1 MTGAG
6 IITRRGFASGRR
18 LSARRDG
25 DSRPR
30 ADLDIVTETSVTE
43 FRWTTASTVSE
54 GELFAING
62 ENVWSHKWLETGD
75 DAVQLPHPDYPAQTH
90 RFNVY
95 RIEKLAGEVRFAA
108 SEVSPNV
115 WAFYA

>member
-1 MTGAG
+1 M
-6 IITRRGFASGRR
+6 
-18 LSARRDG
+18 
-25 DSRPR
+25 
-30 ADLDIVTETSVTE
+30 TETSVTE

-75 DAVQLPHPDYPAQTH
+75 DAVQLPHPDYPVQTY
-90 RFNVY
+90 RFNMY
-95 RIEKLAGEVRFAA
+95 RIEKLAGDVRFAA
-108 SEVSPNV
+108 SEVSPKV